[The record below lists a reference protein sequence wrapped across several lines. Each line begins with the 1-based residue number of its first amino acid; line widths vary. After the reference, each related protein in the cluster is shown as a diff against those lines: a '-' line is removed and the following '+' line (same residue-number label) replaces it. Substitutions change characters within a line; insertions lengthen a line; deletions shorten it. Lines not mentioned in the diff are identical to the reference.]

1 MLLVIFDIM
10 RYTWFVKHKTQIL
23 SFIISASDVTG
34 LGNAWL

>member
-10 RYTWFVKHKTQIL
+10 RYTWLVKHKIQIL
-23 SFIISASDVTG
+23 CSIIRTSDVAD